1 MPALSVPALAS
12 LRPAIRAAGSRARLS
27 GRPAPVAPK
36 LRGPLSE
43 HIVDCAVYVDGFR
56 LPGRWTHD
64 AALAEVRRRDDGF
77 VWIGLHEPDGDQI
90 TGIADAFGLH
100 ELAVEDAVHAH
111 QRPKLE
117 RYDDTL
123 FMVLKTVCYL
133 GPAGQR
139 PAEPTA
145 AHEIVETGEIMA
157 FVGRDFVVTVRH
169 GNHSGLHDVRRRLEA
184 DPEQLALGPAAVLHA
199 VADRVVDTYLDVT
212 EAIEDDID
220 GMEAEVFSP
229 RSTMDAEQ
237 IYVMKREVLEL
248 RRAVQPLVGP
258 VRKLAE
264 GYSALVPHEVRS
276 YFRDVDDHLT
286 TVAERVGGF
295 NELLTTLVDA
305 VLAKITMRQNGDVR
319 KITAYAAMISVPTMV
334 AGLYG
339 MNFTHMPELEWRYGY
354 PLVLAVIATLCLTLF
369 RVFRRNQWL

>member
-1 MPALSVPALAS
+1 LSS
-12 LRPAIRAAGSRARLS
+12 FRPARLAGRN
-27 GRPAPVAPK
+27 GVALPK
-36 LRGPLSE
+36 LHVPISAYV
-43 HIVDCAVYVDGFR
+43 VDCAVYVDGHR

-64 AALAEVRRRDDGF
+64 RALAEVRRRGQGF
-77 VWIGLHEPDGDQI
+77 VWIGLHEPDEEQI
-90 TGIADAFGLH
+90 KGIAEVFELH

-123 FMVLKTVCYL
+123 FMVLKTVCYV
-133 GPAGQR
+133 GHAQ
-139 PAEPTA
+139 PTTA
-145 AHEIVETGEIMA
+145 NEIVETGEIMV
-157 FVGRDFVVTVRH
+157 FVGPDFVITVRH
-169 GNHSGLHDVRRRLEA
+169 GEHSSLHRVRRRLEA

-199 VADRVVDTYLDVT
+199 IADHVVDNYLEVT

-220 GMEAEVFSP
+220 EMEAEVFTP

-248 RRAVQPLVGP
+248 RRAVVPLGNP
-258 VRKLAE
+258 VRKLTE

-276 YFRDVDDHLT
+276 YFRDVDDHLV
-286 TVAERVGGF
+286 TVTDRVAGF

-305 VLAKITMRQNGDVR
+305 VLAKTTMRQNDDMR
-319 KITAYAAMISVPTMV
+319 KIAAYVAIVSVPTML
-334 AGLYG
+334 AGIYG
-339 MNFTHMPELEWRYGY
+339 MNFDNMPELHWQYGY
-354 PLVLAVIATLCLTLF
+354 FSLWVVILVLCTALF